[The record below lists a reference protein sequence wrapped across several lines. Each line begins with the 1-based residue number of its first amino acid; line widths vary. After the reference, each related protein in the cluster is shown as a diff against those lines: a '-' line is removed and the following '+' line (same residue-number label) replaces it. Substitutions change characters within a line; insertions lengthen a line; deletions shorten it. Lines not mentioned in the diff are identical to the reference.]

1 MPSQK
6 NMRPAA
12 RSRRRR
18 RVIRH
23 RINSQRYAIQETAG
37 MKRNVIILG
46 AILDLGATA
55 AEAVPYQ
62 WGSFSVE
69 PGQTK
74 HISLVIGREVRVC
87 NNFESAASI
96 SVAVGP
102 HDPHHLAAG
111 VCTDDI
117 GSDIIVINQGSGTAY
132 GTWAPSYG
140 HQTGDAGSSA
150 GEVPNLEIG
159 PRK

>member
-1 MPSQK
+1 
-6 NMRPAA
+6 
-12 RSRRRR
+12 
-18 RVIRH
+18 
-23 RINSQRYAIQETAG
+23 
-37 MKRNVIILG
+37 MKRSAIILG

-62 WGSFSVE
+62 WGTFSVE

-74 HISLVIGREVRVC
+74 QISLVIGREVRIC

-96 SVAVGP
+96 TVTVGP
-102 HDPHHLAAG
+102 HAPHHLAAG
-111 VCTDDI
+111 VCTDDL
-117 GSDIIVINQGSGTAY
+117 GSDITVVNQGSGTAY

-140 HQTGDAGSSA
+140 HQTSDAESGT

-159 PRK
+159 PHKVSPRAS